1 MRWGGMVDGMSRWEG
16 LVHACSSMCAHVMHD
31 GELWVGHGVCFAGS
45 CSWQQVIGHMRCS
58 AGDFNFGRGGGA

>member
-31 GELWVGHGVCFAGS
+31 GELWVGHGVCFGWQLQLAAGHRS
-45 CSWQQVIGHMRCS
+45 YAVQR
-58 AGDFNFGRGGGA
+58 R